1 MSELVGELLALA
13 SSRTDRSLK
22 TALINA
28 VARMTRPDRIEL
40 AVRSDEGAMRRAL
53 IENAGTESPVVSAS
67 IGSQSN
73 QQACDS
79 PPGDR
84 IVHLQTD
91 EGPVCTVPMERDDDA
106 RYFLLLRWQRAGPPF
121 LESLEPLQIMY
132 REQSALLEQARRD
145 PLTGLLNRRSFDE
158 TITAIVEGRT
168 NPFHLDPFERTR
180 RRATDGHPGSYWVGT
195 MDIDRFKSINDRFGH
210 LYGDE
215 ILLLVARI
223 MRQTFRRS
231 DFLFRFGGEEFV
243 AVVEAADAE
252 RARVAFER
260 LRRRIG
266 EHDFSRAGRVTI
278 SCGATRLEPAAQPLE
293 LLGRADQALYH
304 AKNNGRNQTHFY
316 ETLRSGN
323 LIPPADMAESRLELF

>member
-28 VARMTRPDRIEL
+28 VTGMARPDRVEL
-40 AVRSDEGAMRRAL
+40 AVRSDEGTTRRAVV
-53 IENAGTESPVVSAS
+53 ENADTDSPVISES
-67 IGSQSN
+67 IGSESN
-73 QQACDS
+73 QQ
-79 PPGDR
+79 PGEWPDDDR
-84 IVHLQTD
+84 IIQAQTED
-91 EGPVCTVPMERDDDA
+91 GPVCTVPMERDNDA
-106 RYFLLLRWQRAGPPF
+106 RYYLLLHWERPGRPPI
-121 LESLEPLQIMY
+121 ESLEPLQIMY
-132 REQSALLEQARRD
+132 LEQSALLDQARRD

-180 RRATDGHPGSYWVGT
+180 RRATDGRPGSYWVGT

-223 MRQTFRRS
+223 MRETFRRS

-260 LRRRIG
+260 LRRRIDG
-266 EHDFSRAGRVTI
+266 HDFSRAGHVTI

-293 LLGRADQALYH
+293 MLGRADRALYH
-304 AKNNGRNQTHFY
+304 AKHNGRNQTHFY

-323 LIPPADMAESRLELF
+323 LIPPAESAQARLELF